1 MTSSSGVLADR
12 IVIEVR
18 CTEYT
23 GRDPNPNVP
32 FSPDEIADDAAACRE
47 AGASIVHFHARDP
60 LTGAPVWDADAY
72 AEVIRATRAAT
83 DVVLNPTLG
92 ASTVPD
98 PAARVAHIPVLG
110 ADPAT
115 RPELAP
121 VDLGSFNIDPYDP
134 STRTFRNEDLTYVT
148 SISGLRHE
156 IDTIHAAGVAVQAV
170 LWNVGSARVLGAFC
184 DMGVLPTTVLA
195 QITLSDG
202 WLSSHPGTRRGL
214 ETMVE
219 FLPADHDVHWT
230 ASLYG
235 GDLLELLPAIIE
247 LGGNVSIGLGDHH
260 YASRR
265 GPDGRWPTNADL
277 VAEAAAMARAAG
289 REPATPDEVRSAL
302 GVVHG

>member
-1 MTSSSGVLADR
+1 MTTVVGTLSGR

-18 CTEYT
+18 CNEYT

-32 FSPDEIADDAAACRE
+32 FSPDEIAADAAACRD

-60 LTGAPVWDADAY
+60 QSGAPAWEPEAY
-72 AEVIRATRAAT
+72 ADVIRAIRSST
-83 DVVLNPTLG
+83 DVLVDPTLG

-98 PAARVAHIPVLG
+98 PGVRVAHIPVLG
-110 ADPAT
+110 ADPTT
-115 RPELAP
+115 RPDLAP

-134 STRTFRNEDLTYVT
+134 TTRTFRNEDLTYVT
-148 SISGLRHE
+148 SIAGLRHE
-156 IDTIHAAGVAVQAV
+156 IDTIHGAGVAVQAV
-170 LWNVGSARVLGAFC
+170 LWNVGSARLLGAFC
-184 DMGVLPTTVLA
+184 DMGVLPSTVLA

-202 WLSSHPGTRRGL
+202 WLSSHPGSRRGL

-219 FLPADHDVHWT
+219 FLPTDHDIHWT

-235 GDLLELLPAIIE
+235 GDLLDLVPAIIE

-260 YASRR
+260 YSSRR

-277 VAEAAAMARAAG
+277 VAEVAAIARAAG
-289 REPATPDEVRSAL
+289 LEPATPDEVRTAL
-302 GVVHG
+302 RGTHG